1 MSILSGKGKVKLNGQ
16 KALTKDKPI
25 LSIEAPD
32 VVYIPLVLGMA
43 TDFDVHVKE
52 GDHVCIGTKIATRK
66 SMYVPIYSSVS
77 GTVKGIE
84 KRMHASN
91 RLQQHI
97 VIENDHKNEYYYLPP
112 PPSNPLTARVFRIF
126 TQIFEG
132 NFLTKF
138 V

>member
-84 KRMHASN
+84 KRMHASK

-97 VIENDHKNEYYYLPP
+97 VIENDHKNE
-112 PPSNPLTARVFRIF
+112 RVKAY
-126 TQIFEG
+126 EG
-132 NFLTKF
+132 
-138 V
+138 

>member
-66 SMYVPIYSSVS
+66 SMYS
-77 GTVKGIE
+77 
-84 KRMHASN
+84 
-91 RLQQHI
+91 
-97 VIENDHKNEYYYLPP
+97 YLFI
-112 PPSNPLTARVFRIF
+112 SFWNS
-126 TQIFEG
+126 
-132 NFLTKF
+132 
-138 V
+138 